1 MKIFGDIKQWFLETA
16 MVVRRE
22 TARALSDVGVLIFF
36 FLLPFAYPLVYSAI
50 YNPEVTRDMPV
61 AVVDECRTAESRLF
75 AREADATQAAKVCGY
90 ASDMGEARRWM
101 ADHRCYA
108 IIHIPSDY
116 SERLGRG
123 EQGVISIYYDLGLL
137 LRYRT
142 FLSSFT
148 ELQMATDTRLRTEL
162 LNTVGFVSDA
172 PSNVQ
177 TEAYFL
183 GDPQQGF
190 ASFILIGIVV
200 LILQQSMLL
209 GIVLLDGTERERRLG
224 FDSYGLA
231 ELRGVS
237 PSALITGRTLS
248 YTFLYL
254 PATVYILHY
263 IPEFFNFPH
272 LGNMFEGCLLMI
284 PMLLATAMLG
294 QAVRFMTSERE
305 SAFIIVVFTSVIFL
319 FLSGLTWPRFAM
331 SPLWYGLGSLVPATW
346 GVEGFLRINNNGAN
360 MEQQTIPYLA
370 LWGLFVLYSIL
381 AYISA
386 RHYRRR

>member
-1 MKIFGDIKQWFLETA
+1 MKIFGNIKQWSMETA
-16 MVVRRE
+16 RVFRRE

-61 AVVDECRTAESRLF
+61 AVVDDCRTAESRRF
-75 AREADATQAAKVCGY
+75 VREADATEAAKVCGY
-90 ASDMGEARRWM
+90 ASDMAEARRWM

-108 IIHIPSDY
+108 IIHVPADY

-123 EQGVISIYYDLGLL
+123 EQGVISVYYDLGLL

-162 LNTVGFVSDA
+162 MNTIGVVSET

-224 FDSYGLA
+224 RDAYGLP
-231 ELRGVS
+231 EPRGIA
-237 PSALITGRTLS
+237 PSALITGRALS

-254 PATVYILHY
+254 PAVIFILHY
-263 IPEFFNFPH
+263 IPEIFNFPH
-272 LGNMFEGCLLMI
+272 LGNIWEGWLLMI

-294 QAVRFMTSERE
+294 QAVRFMASERE
-305 SAFIIVVFTSVIFL
+305 SAFIIVVFTSVVFL

-331 SPLWYGLGSLVPATW
+331 SPLWYWLGNLVPATW
-346 GVEGFLRINNNGAN
+346 GVEGFLRINNNGATL
-360 MEQQTIPYLA
+360 EQQTVPYLA
-370 LWGLFVLYSIL
+370 LWGLFALYSAL
-381 AYISA
+381 AYVSA

>member
-1 MKIFGDIKQWFLETA
+1 MNIFSDIKHWFVDTA
-16 MVVRRE
+16 RVFRRE
-22 TARALSDVGVLIFF
+22 TARALSDPGVLIFF
-36 FLLPFAYPLVYSAI
+36 FVLPFLYPLVYSAI

-61 AVVDECRTAESRLF
+61 AVVDECRTAESRRF
-75 AREADATQAAKVCGY
+75 AREADATEAAEVCGY
-90 ASDMGEARRWM
+90 ASDMAEARRWM

-108 IIHIPSDY
+108 IIHIPADY

-162 LNTVGFVSDA
+162 LNSVGMVSEA

-224 FDSYGLA
+224 RSAYGLP
-231 ELRGVS
+231 ELRDID

-248 YTFLYL
+248 YTFIYL
-254 PATVYILHY
+254 PAVIYILHF
-263 IPEFFNFPH
+263 IPEIFNFPH
-272 LGNMFEGCLLMI
+272 LGRITDGWLLMI

-294 QAVRFMTSERE
+294 QAIRFMASERE
-305 SAFIIVVFTSVIFL
+305 SAFIIVVFTSVVFL

-331 SPLWYGLGSLVPATW
+331 SPLWYALGSLVPATW
-346 GVEGFLRINNNGAN
+346 GVEGFLRINNNGATLA
-360 MEQQTIPYLA
+360 QQATPYLA
-370 LWGLFVLYSIL
+370 LWGLFLLYTLL
-381 AYISA
+381 AYLSA
-386 RHYRRR
+386 RHYHRR

>member
-1 MKIFGDIKQWFLETA
+1 MNIFGKMKQWFLEMA
-16 MVVRRE
+16 RVFRRE

-50 YNPEVTRDMPV
+50 YNPEVTRDMPI
-61 AVVDECRTAESRLF
+61 AVVDDCRTAESRLF
-75 AREADATQAAKVCGY
+75 VRGADATEAAKVCGY
-90 ASDMGEARRWM
+90 ASDMAEARRWM

-108 IIHIPSDY
+108 IMHIPADY

-123 EQGVISIYYDLGLL
+123 EQGVISVYYDLGLL

-148 ELQMATDTRLRTEL
+148 ELQMATDTRLRGEL
-162 LNTVGFVSDA
+162 MNTAGLVSDA

-224 FDSYGLA
+224 RSSYGLA
-231 ELRGVS
+231 ELPGVS
-237 PSALITGRTLS
+237 PSALVAGRALS

-254 PATVYILHY
+254 PAVVFILHY
-263 IPEFFNFPH
+263 IPEIFNFPH
-272 LGNMFEGCLLMI
+272 LGNMFDGCLLVV

-294 QAVRFMTSERE
+294 QAVRFMASERE
-305 SAFIIVVFTSVIFL
+305 SAFVIVVFTSVVFL

-331 SPLWYGLGSLVPATW
+331 SPLWYAVGSLVPATCV
-346 GVEGFLRINNNGAN
+346 VEGFMRI
-360 MEQQTIPYLA
+360 
-370 LWGLFVLYSIL
+370 
-381 AYISA
+381 
-386 RHYRRR
+386 